1 MPQIFISYIHE
12 DEGVAQALRRLLE
25 AKLRNVDVF
34 VASDELRLGHEWLSK
49 IRAALKSAR
58 VILALFSPAAIQR
71 PWVNFEAGGAWFS
84 DDKTLVPICIGGLS
98 PASLP
103 KPYSNIQGATF
114 DDRGNLPYGAFQVPG
129 LIHAALWYVVQDL
142 WKILDLSG
150 TSPAQF
156 ELDDPEVEQLNIALN
171 RWNSLHTT

>member
-12 DEGVAQALRRLLE
+12 DENVAQALQWFLK
-25 AKLRNVDVF
+25 AKLPNVDIF
-34 VASDELRLGHEWLSK
+34 VAGDQLRLGDEWLSK
-49 IRAALKSAR
+49 IRDAFKLAR
-58 VILALFSPAAIQR
+58 VVLALFSPAAIER

-103 KPYSNIQGATF
+103 KPYSNIQGASL
-114 DDRGNLPYGAFQVPG
+114 DDRGNLPYAFQVPG
-129 LIHAALWYVVQDL
+129 LLHAALLYIVQDL

-150 TSPAQF
+150 TSPPQF
-156 ELDDPEVEQLNIALN
+156 ELNDPEVEQLNIALN